1 MKRIRNGCQTFEKSA
16 LTAMGKDAKV
26 SSKKD
31 TMMKKPLAL
40 SPFGRHIGV
49 EVLEVGDGF
58 ARIRLPYRP
67 ELTNPAGK
75 LHGGAIA
82 TASDTAMAVAIGSV
96 LGELGGPGRHSTVKL
111 EIKYKAS
118 VTNGEIIV
126 EAKVVRRK
134 PRVFL
139 GEAVVKNGN
148 GQVVAIA
155 KATFMVRDN
164 ASQDE

>member
-1 MKRIRNGCQTFEKSA
+1 
-16 LTAMGKDAKV
+16 MGKDAKV
-26 SSKKD
+26 ISKKD
-31 TMMKKPLAL
+31 TVMKKPMEL

-49 EVLEVGDGF
+49 EVLEAGDGF
-58 ARIRLPYRP
+58 ARVKLPYRP
-67 ELTNPAGK
+67 EITNPAGK

-82 TASDTAMAVAIGSV
+82 TAADTSMAVAVGSV
-96 LGELGGPGRHSTVKL
+96 LGGPGRHSTVKL

-126 EAKVVRRK
+126 EAKVTRRK

-139 GEAVVKNGN
+139 GEAVAKDSN

-155 KATFMVRDN
+155 KATFMVRN
-164 ASQDE
+164 HSPQDE

>member
-1 MKRIRNGCQTFEKSA
+1 
-16 LTAMGKDAKV
+16 
-26 SSKKD
+26 
-31 TMMKKPLAL
+31 MMKKPLTL
-40 SPFGRHIGV
+40 SPFGRHLGV
-49 EVLEVGDGF
+49 EVLEAEDGF

-82 TASDTAMAVAIGSV
+82 TAADTCMAVAIGSV

-111 EIKYKAS
+111 EIRYKAS
-118 VTNGEIIV
+118 VTNGEIIA

-139 GEAVVKNGN
+139 GEAVIKNGN
-148 GQVVAIA
+148 GEVVAIA

-164 ASQDE
+164 ASQGE

>member
-1 MKRIRNGCQTFEKSA
+1 
-16 LTAMGKDAKV
+16 
-26 SSKKD
+26 
-31 TMMKKPLAL
+31 MMKKPLEV

-49 EVLEVGDGF
+49 EVLEAEDGF
-58 ARIRLPYRP
+58 ARVKLPYRA

-82 TASDTAMAVAIGSV
+82 TAADTSMAVAVGSV

-118 VTNGEIIV
+118 VTDGEIIV
-126 EAKVVRRK
+126 EAKVTRRK

-139 GEAVVKNGN
+139 GEAVAKDSN

-155 KATFMVRDN
+155 KATFMVRDE
-164 ASQDE
+164 APQDE

>member
-1 MKRIRNGCQTFEKSA
+1 
-16 LTAMGKDAKV
+16 
-26 SSKKD
+26 
-31 TMMKKPLAL
+31 MMEKPLEL

-49 EVLEVGDGF
+49 TVLEVGDGF
-58 ARIRLPYRP
+58 ARVKLPYRP
-67 ELTNPAGK
+67 EITNPAGK

-82 TASDTAMAVAIGSV
+82 TAADTSMAVAVGSV
-96 LGELGGPGRHSTVKL
+96 LGGPARHSTVKL
-111 EIKYKAS
+111 EIRYKAS
-118 VTNGEIIV
+118 VTDGEIIA

-164 ASQDE
+164 DSPDE

>member
-1 MKRIRNGCQTFEKSA
+1 ME
-16 LTAMGKDAKV
+16 
-26 SSKKD
+26 
-31 TMMKKPLAL
+31 KPLEL

-49 EVLEVGDGF
+49 EVLEAGDGF

-82 TASDTAMAVAIGSV
+82 TAADTSMAVAIGSV

-126 EAKVVRRK
+126 EAKVQRRK
-134 PRVFL
+134 PRIFL
-139 GEAVVKNGN
+139 GEAVVKDNN

-155 KATFMVRDN
+155 KATFMVRDKVPQ
-164 ASQDE
+164 AG

>member
-1 MKRIRNGCQTFEKSA
+1 
-16 LTAMGKDAKV
+16 MGKDAKV
-26 SSKKD
+26 ISKKD
-31 TMMKKPLAL
+31 TVMKKPLEV

-49 EVLEVGDGF
+49 EVLEAEDGF
-58 ARIRLPYRP
+58 ARVKLPYRP

-111 EIKYKAS
+111 EIKYKAA
-118 VTNGEIIV
+118 VTDGEIIA
-126 EAKVVRRK
+126 EAKVTRRK

-139 GEAVVKNGN
+139 GEAVVKDGN

-155 KATFMVRDN
+155 KATFMVRDK
-164 ASQDE
+164 AAQDA

>member
-1 MKRIRNGCQTFEKSA
+1 
-16 LTAMGKDAKV
+16 LTATGKDAKV
-26 SSKKD
+26 SATKD
-31 TMMKKPLAL
+31 TMMEKPLEL
-40 SPFGRHIGV
+40 SPFGRHLGV
-49 EVLEVGDGF
+49 KVLEVGDGF
-58 ARIRLPYRP
+58 ARIKLPYRP

-82 TASDTAMAVAIGSV
+82 TAADTAMAVAVGSV

-118 VTNGEIIV
+118 VTDGEIIA
-126 EAKVVRRK
+126 EAKVTRRK

-164 ASQDE
+164 AAQDA

>member
-1 MKRIRNGCQTFEKSA
+1 
-16 LTAMGKDAKV
+16 
-26 SSKKD
+26 
-31 TMMKKPLAL
+31 MMEKPLEL

-49 EVLEVGDGF
+49 KVLEARDGV
-58 ARIRLPYRP
+58 ARIRVPYRP

-82 TASDTAMAVAIGSV
+82 TAADTAMAVAIGSV

-118 VTNGEIIV
+118 VTNGEIIA
-126 EAKVVRRK
+126 EAKVTRRK

-139 GEAVVKNGN
+139 GEAVIKNGN

-164 ASQDE
+164 DSQDE

>member
-1 MKRIRNGCQTFEKSA
+1 MKRIRNQCQTFEKSA
-16 LTAMGKDAKV
+16 LTAMGKDANV

-31 TMMKKPLAL
+31 TMMKKHIAL
-40 SPFGRHIGV
+40 SPFGRHLGV
-49 EVLEVGDGF
+49 EVLEVEDGF

-82 TASDTAMAVAIGSV
+82 TAADTSMAVAVGSV

-118 VTNGEIIV
+118 VTNGEIIA
-126 EAKVVRRK
+126 EAKVMRRK

-139 GEAVVKNGN
+139 GEAVVKDSK

-155 KATFMVRDN
+155 KATFMVRDQIPQ
-164 ASQDE
+164 SP

>member
-1 MKRIRNGCQTFEKSA
+1 
-16 LTAMGKDAKV
+16 MGKDAKV

-31 TMMKKPLAL
+31 TLMKKPIAL

-49 EVLEVGDGF
+49 EVLEAGDGF
-58 ARIRLPYRP
+58 ARVRLPYRP
-67 ELTNPAGK
+67 ELTNPAGR
-75 LHGGAIA
+75 LHGGVIA
-82 TASDTAMAVAIGSV
+82 TAADTSMAVAVGSV

-118 VTNGEIIV
+118 VTDGEIIV
-126 EAKVVRRK
+126 EAKVTRRK
-134 PRVFL
+134 PSVFL

-155 KATFMVRDN
+155 KATFMVRDK
-164 ASQDE
+164 APQDE